1 MKPFAQQTYYEL
13 LEVPV
18 TAPMEEIRAAYSRL
32 MELYAPDSIAVY
44 ALVEPDQ
51 VDALRARMT
60 EAMEIL
66 TDGDLRGEYDRDL
79 GLPAP
84 WGTVKA
90 AEALASAVAEGKKK
104 RASEDEAPALSGP
117 EAFRASFVSGYSLSY
132 VTSSLQTAPLV
143 GGLVDVPA
151 SLSVGAEAQAP
162 AAEPGPVSS
171 SSKAVGA
178 MEQGGASVE
187 SAPVAAP
194 GVAQSVGSAPVPA
207 APSAPVAPIPTE
219 SSPSAASVP
228 VASVS
233 TGGSSSVPAPVASA
247 PAVVAPPVE
256 SVPVAAPPVAFSS
269 PVSSAPVG
277 DVPPVEAAPVV
288 APVASAPAVVAPQVG
303 ATPVASAPVAVT
315 PPAEPAPVVAAPAVV
330 APQVE
335 ATPVASAPVVVAP
348 QVETTPVASAP
359 AVVAPQVEA
368 NPVAS
373 APAVVAPPVES
384 TPPVASA
391 PAVVAPPVES
401 TPPVASAPAVVA
413 PPVESTPPVASAPAV
428 VAPQVD
434 ATPPVASAPAVV
446 APQVDATPA
455 ASAPEPSPAHV
466 ATVSPAPAPVAV
478 AASPDVPASVPTQP
492 SEPGTSIVVAGT
504 PARAPEPAP
513 PPVTRPVGPTAPPPV
528 APSQNRVQTGRQLSE
543 AQVLAQ
549 DSAIATAEAA
559 LAQVAARTRE
569 PRPRLPDIPADAE
582 FNGELLRRVRE
593 TRGYTL
599 QQVADRTRISSRH
612 LENVEADR
620 YTALP
625 AQVYLRGILMNLA
638 RELGLDPLRVSR
650 SYLALASEKSGK
662 K

>member
-391 PAVVAPPVES
+391 PAVVAPQ
-401 TPPVASAPAVVA
+401 
-413 PPVESTPPVASAPAV
+413 VESTPPVASAPAV

>member
-348 QVETTPVASAP
+348 QVEATPVASAP

-401 TPPVASAPAVVA
+401 
-413 PPVESTPPVASAPAV
+413 
-428 VAPQVD
+428 
-434 ATPPVASAPAVV
+434 TPPVASAPAVV

>member
-66 TDGDLRGEYDRDL
+66 TDVDLRGEYDRDL

-90 AEALASAVAEGKKK
+90 PEAGVVARAAEALASAVEEGKK
-104 RASEDEAPALSGP
+104 REPEEEAPALSGP

-132 VTSSLQTAPLV
+132 VTSSLQSVPLV

-151 SLSVGAEAQAP
+151 SLSVGAEAQASSS
-162 AAEPGPVSS
+162 ATEAVSS
-171 SSKAVGA
+171 GSKAVSTV
-178 MEQGGASVE
+178 EQGAAQSVPRQEHVSAAEQARVAAVPVPPEVSPSVE

-194 GVAQSVGSAPVPA
+194 PVAV
-207 APSAPVAPIPTE
+207 APSAPVVSAPAV
-219 SSPSAASVP
+219 AAAP
-228 VASVS
+228 VE
-233 TGGSSSVPAPVASA
+233 PAPVAAPVVSA
-247 PAVVAPPVE
+247 PVVVAPPV
-256 SVPVAAPPVAFSS
+256 V
-269 PVSSAPVG
+269 
-277 DVPPVEAAPVV
+277 
-288 APVASAPAVVAPQVG
+288 
-303 ATPVASAPVAVT
+303 ATPVASAPPMEQV
-315 PPAEPAPVVAAPAVV
+315 PVAAPV
-330 APQVE
+330 AAAPPVE
-335 ATPVASAPVVVAP
+335 LNPVAAPVASAP
-348 QVETTPVASAP
+348 PVDPSP
-359 AVVAPQVEA
+359 
-368 NPVAS
+368 
-373 APAVVAPPVES
+373 
-384 TPPVASA
+384 
-391 PAVVAPPVES
+391 
-401 TPPVASAPAVVA
+401 
-413 PPVESTPPVASAPAV
+413 
-428 VAPQVD
+428 
-434 ATPPVASAPAVV
+434 
-446 APQVDATPA
+446 ATPA
-455 ASAPEPSPAHV
+455 SVAPVISAPLP
-466 ATVSPAPAPVAV
+466 V

-492 SEPGTSIVVAGT
+492 SEPVTSIVVAQAPSRT
-504 PARAPEPAP
+504 PEPAST
-513 PPVTRPVGPTAPPPV
+513 PVTRPVGPAAPPPV
-528 APSQNRVQTGRQLSE
+528 SSSQNRVSAGRQLSE

-650 SYLALASEKSGK
+650 SYLGLASEKSGK